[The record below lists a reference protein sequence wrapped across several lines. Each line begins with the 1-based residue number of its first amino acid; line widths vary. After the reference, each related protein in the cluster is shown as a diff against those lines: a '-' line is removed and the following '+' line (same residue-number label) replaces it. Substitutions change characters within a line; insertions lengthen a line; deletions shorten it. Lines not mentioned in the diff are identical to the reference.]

1 VHPALDELQGQVLAA
16 ASGRIRTVCRGRI
29 VLDGG
34 PALLQSA
41 ASFFPDDRRSDSR
54 TRQAVIDE
62 NPALQERELHKFA
75 NLAATLADALRRRGV
90 EPLAATLAAR
100 TGTSVFAIAF
110 AQWIGKGE
118 HRSLNEIT
126 TDVLGELR
134 TLTAKG
140 RARSR

>member
-1 VHPALDELQGQVLAA
+1 M
-16 ASGRIRTVCRGRI
+16 
-29 VLDGG
+29 
-34 PALLQSA
+34 
-41 ASFFPDDRRSDSR
+41 
-54 TRQAVIDE
+54 IDE

-118 HRSLNEIT
+118 KRRLADLC
-126 TDVLGELR
+126 TDVLRDLQA
-134 TLTAKG
+134 LTARTRPSRG
-140 RARSR
+140 RR